1 MKRKN
6 KMKKLFVVIS
16 MISGLCATAQQDP
29 MISQYV
35 FSGHF
40 LNPAYSGSHDYAN
53 LTVLGRKQWVGF
65 EGAPLNSYLSF
76 DMPIKEKN
84 LGAGVLIGNDNIGV
98 SSRTE
103 VAGTVSYHLKVSE
116 KAKLSVGLRAGVS
129 YYRARL
135 TDLVYWDQQ
144 DVVFQNN
151 INGKL
156 LPNAGLGVYYY
167 TKRFYAG
174 VAVPN
179 VINYKP
185 ETALSIS
192 MNDAPY
198 LERHYY
204 ATTGIVIPAGDN
216 LEIKPAILVKYAPR
230 TPLQA
235 DFNLN
240 FLFYRTIWVGASYRT
255 GDGIQGLAEYQ
266 ATDRLRIGY
275 AYDFALTSM
284 RNYNSGSH
292 EIMIAWDFIKE
303 EKIRYKSPRF
313 F

>member
-1 MKRKN
+1 
-6 KMKKLFVVIS
+6 MKKLLFTI
-16 MISGLCATAQQDP
+16 ATFAGTLAYAQQDP

-40 LNPAYSGSHDYAN
+40 LNPAYAGSHDYAN

-76 DMPIKEKN
+76 DMPLKEKN
-84 LGAGVLIGNDNIGV
+84 LGVGALIGNDNIGV
-98 SSRTE
+98 SNRTD
-103 VAGTVSYHLKVSE
+103 VAGTVSYHLKVSD
-116 KAKLSVGLRAGVS
+116 KAKLSAGIRAGVS

-135 TDLVYWDQQ
+135 SDLVYWDQQ
-144 DVVFQNN
+144 DAVFQNN
-151 INGKL
+151 INGKV
-156 LPNAGLGVYYY
+156 LPNAGFGIYYY
-167 TKRFYAG
+167 TQRFYAG
-174 VAVPN
+174 VAIPN

-185 ETALSIS
+185 ETALSVS
-192 MNDAPY
+192 MNNAPF
-198 LERHYY
+198 LERHYF
-204 ATTGIVIPAGDN
+204 ATAGVVIPAGDN
-216 LEIKPAILVKYAPR
+216 LEIKPAVLVKYVAR
-230 TPLQA
+230 APLQA

-240 FLFYRTIWVGASYRT
+240 FLFYRTVWVGVSYRT

-275 AYDFALTSM
+275 AYDFALTPM
-284 RNYNSGSH
+284 RNYNTGSH